1 MESFKFIV
9 RPEMT
14 SCSDFEAPDESHP
27 YNFINA
33 QRYMQLD
40 LTTLM
45 QYICLTE
52 LLNNGFKS
60 EYKIV
65 DDIFTIG
72 NISVKDI
79 DKIKDNDIKDFI
91 THCIQT
97 FGLRVGCKH
106 SKTHYIRVPECYDTS
121 DDDPS
126 EVFRS
131 MFNMTHVPVLF
142 LFSDKVNK
150 CSIEDYLKTYPI
162 NKYTALHIPIE
173 RHVSLNDVRMAHN
186 GNIDVHEVKCCQES
200 ATSDNYSIKNI
211 LVSSLKYSNKTANA
225 KLSFIESLIEDF
237 NMHRINTCGRIHN
250 TMSNNIVYTSDPEI
264 TKHIIRN
271 NQKIIDKIK
280 KQMFFV
286 NNDYIDINRENL
298 CDELGI
304 ISSDKEIQLLKD
316 CISKWQKVVKDSVKD
331 EHYYNKIKEEI
342 DSLYDNKCK

>member
-9 RPEMT
+9 RPEIT
-14 SCSDFEAPDESHP
+14 SCDDFEAPDESHP

-52 LLNNGFKS
+52 MLNNGFKS
-60 EYKIV
+60 VYKNV

-72 NISVKDI
+72 NISVKDV
-79 DKIKDNDIKDFI
+79 DKIKDNDTKDFI

-97 FGLRVGCKH
+97 FGLRVDCKH
-106 SKTHYIRVPECYDTS
+106 SKTHYIRIPECYDTS

-126 EVFRS
+126 EVFRGT
-131 MFNMTHVPVLF
+131 FNMTHVPVLF

-173 RHVSLNDVRMAHN
+173 RHVSFNDVRMAHN
-186 GNIDVHEVKCCQES
+186 GNICVHKVKCCQES
-200 ATSDNYSIKNI
+200 ATSDNYSIQNI

-264 TKHIIRN
+264 TKHVIRN

-280 KQMFFV
+280 KQMFSV
-286 NNDYIDINRENL
+286 NNDYININRENL
-298 CDELGI
+298 CNELGI
-304 ISSDKEIQLLKD
+304 ISSDKEIQLLKN

-331 EHYYNKIKEEI
+331 ECYYNKIKEEI
-342 DSLYDNKCK
+342 DKLYDNKCE